1 MSLPTD
7 AQSVLQ
13 RYALQNSFN
22 TLGNPTV
29 LFEWYLQQ
37 HTGTHAHLQVFKL
50 QLGTLSFL
58 ALGCNYVGIA
68 VSTRVK
74 G

>member
-1 MSLPTD
+1 MTSVGSHGGSLLLI
-7 AQSVLQ
+7 VMK
-13 RYALQNSFN
+13 NCFN
-22 TLGNPTV
+22 TQGNPTA

-58 ALGCNYVGIA
+58 AGVCNYVGIA
-68 VSTRVK
+68 VPTKVK

>member
-13 RYALQNSFN
+13 RYALQNCFN
-22 TLGNPTV
+22 TQGNPTV
-29 LFEWYLQQ
+29 LFEWYLGQD
-37 HTGTHAHLQVFKL
+37 TGTHAHLQVFKL

-58 ALGCNYVGIA
+58 AGGCNYVGIA
-68 VSTRVK
+68 VPTKVK